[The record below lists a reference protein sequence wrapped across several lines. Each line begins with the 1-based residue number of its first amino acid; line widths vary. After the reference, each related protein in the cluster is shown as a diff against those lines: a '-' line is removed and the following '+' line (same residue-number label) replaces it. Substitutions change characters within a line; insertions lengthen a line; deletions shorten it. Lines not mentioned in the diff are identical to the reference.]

1 VHHIVS
7 LHKLASKVA
16 HHILGLGL
24 VLGEER
30 KLPTPPLQ
38 PFVMGQCYKLSLMCL
53 SAFTNPTYMSMGTI
67 QKTATE
73 VGKPYQF
80 QISKDLPE

>member
-1 VHHIVS
+1 VHHFVS
-7 LHKLASKVA
+7 LHKLVSKVA

-30 KLPTPPLQ
+30 KLPAPPLQ
-38 PFVMGQCYKLSLMCL
+38 PFGMGQCYKLSLMCL
-53 SAFTNPTYMSMGTI
+53 SAFTNPTYMLVGTI
-67 QKTATE
+67 QKIATE